1 MIMKRIAKLIYS
13 NKFFGF
19 ILLAFQLFI
28 LAMGYIWL
36 VDYNVYIMGA
46 TSIIGAVLILYE
58 VNRTDNPDFK
68 TAWIVLIAIIPVF
81 GALLYIYLHIDV
93 SAREMRIAQERAA
106 ALTEKSNDTDIAD
119 EVFGMDKSMGGLC
132 RFLLKHGGTSIYKN
146 TKVQYFPLGDDF
158 LHDMTEE
165 LKKAEHF
172 IFLEYFII
180 NHNRYIWPEMLA
192 VLKEKAKRGVEIR
205 IIFDGMGCMVTLPRN
220 YAKQLED
227 MGIRCRIFSPIQPL
241 LSTYQNN
248 RDHRKIT
255 VIDGRCAYCGGIN
268 LADEYA
274 NREERFGHWKDT
286 GVRLDG
292 EGVSGLTK
300 LFLDMWNGIDMDD
313 TKETCGEFM
322 RASSSVPAQ
331 GFVIPFGDTPL
342 DNVQTG
348 RQVYIDMLNT
358 ASRYVHIMTP
368 YLVIDDG
375 MYEAMKYAVQRG
387 VDVRIIMPH
396 IPDKKYMFWLARTYY
411 PKLLAAGV
419 RIFEYVPGFVHA
431 KSAVSD
437 DTKAVVGTINFD
449 YRSMY
454 LHYECAVLM
463 YKTQCVEDIEW
474 DYMQTLDSC
483 VEIDMSIYRR
493 MNPIEKIIG
502 RISRLLAPML

>member
-1 MIMKRIAKLIYS
+1 MK
-13 NKFFGF
+13 
-19 ILLAFQLFI
+19 
-28 LAMGYIWL
+28 
-36 VDYNVYIMGA
+36 
-46 TSIIGAVLILYE
+46 
-58 VNRTDNPDFK
+58 
-68 TAWIVLIAIIPVF
+68 
-81 GALLYIYLHIDV
+81 
-93 SAREMRIAQERAA
+93 
-106 ALTEKSNDTDIAD
+106 
-119 EVFGMDKSMGGLC
+119 
-132 RFLLKHGGTSIYKN
+132 
-146 TKVQYFPLGDDF
+146 
-158 LHDMTEE
+158 
-165 LKKAEHF
+165 
-172 IFLEYFII
+172 
-180 NHNRYIWPEMLA
+180 
-192 VLKEKAKRGVEIR
+192 
-205 IIFDGMGCMVTLPRN
+205 
-220 YAKQLED
+220 
-227 MGIRCRIFSPIQPL
+227 
-241 LSTYQNN
+241 
-248 RDHRKIT
+248 
-255 VIDGRCAYCGGIN
+255 
-268 LADEYA
+268 
-274 NREERFGHWKDT
+274 
-286 GVRLDG
+286 
-292 EGVSGLTK
+292 
-300 LFLDMWNGIDMDD
+300 
-313 TKETCGEFM
+313 
-322 RASSSVPAQ
+322 ASSSVPAQ

-483 VEIDMSIYRR
+483 MEIDMSIYRR